1 MRVKFVT
8 VAGTRPEIIKL
19 SLLLSLLDKEYEH
32 ILIYTDQHYSSSMRD
47 VFFDELGVRKPDYNL
62 GVCTSDYS
70 KLEEKIYLCLKNE
83 NPSYVLVYGDTN
95 STVAGAKAAK
105 RVNSKLIHLEAGLRS
120 FDERMPEERNRIYV
134 DRISNYLLT
143 PTILTKNFLEYEGL
157 YNAYIVGNPIV
168 DVCKNAC
175 STALREKTKDRL
187 QLDDDFLLITAH
199 RQENVDN
206 PHILKK
212 LMKYLSEVEEQCVF
226 PIHPRTKR
234 RLKEY
239 NISLPKNVKTTE
251 PLGYF
256 DFLNLLYNC
265 SVVLTDSG
273 GVQEEAIT
281 LKKPCITLR
290 ETTERW
296 ETVILGGNVLFPLN
310 RSEKL
315 EEEAKRRLSRSEYVR
330 ALETQFN
337 FPLYTN
343 KFSLNEVIEEMKERE
358 QHIKSL
364 KNPYG
369 ETNVTHMIFE
379 SIKKIG
385 EKKC

>member
-1 MRVKFVT
+1 MHVKFAT

-32 ILIYTDQHYSSSMRD
+32 IFIYTDQHYSSSMRD
-47 VFFDELGVRKPDYNL
+47 VFFDELGVREPDYSL
-62 GVCTSDYS
+62 GVYNSDYS
-70 KLEEKIYLCLKNE
+70 KLEEKIYLCLKKE

-105 RVNSKLIHLEAGLRS
+105 KVNSKLIHLEAGLRS

-134 DRISNYLLT
+134 DRTSNYLLT

-157 YNAYIVGNPIV
+157 HNAYIVGNPIV
-168 DVCKNAC
+168 DVCKSTC
-175 STALREKTKDRL
+175 STALRKKTKDRL
-187 QLDDDFLLITAH
+187 QLDDDFLLVTVH

-212 LMKYLSEVEEQCVF
+212 LMKHLSEVEEQCVF

-239 NISLPKNVKTTE
+239 NISLPKNVKATE

-296 ETVILGGNVLFPLN
+296 ETVILGANVLFPLN
-310 RSEKL
+310 RNEKL
-315 EEEAKRRLSRSEYVR
+315 EEEAKRRLSRSEYVK

-337 FPLYTN
+337 FTLYAD

-364 KNPYG
+364 ENPYG
-369 ETNVTHMIFE
+369 ETNVTCVIFE